1 MRGAFELLGEATS
14 DGRIIRNLFDEVDI
28 GKAIFSELANYA
40 EMVLVDANIASTIK
54 GLRQGAL
61 CDNAVQESVWLVEL
75 QDDGV
80 GVSVLDGV
88 HDLEDV

>member
-54 GLRQGAL
+54 GLHQGAL